1 LKPANIFIQVGD
13 RLKVCDF
20 GLARDLNS
28 TSSLS
33 MTGEVIGTPAYMA
46 PEQWLG
52 PVASASV
59 DLYALGCILH
69 EMLTGQPP
77 FTGPGLPV
85 VMHQHLTE
93 SPVQSHDL
101 NPEVPEPLN
110 DLVFALLA
118 KDAADRPLKAD
129 DVRAALAQISTDLYK
144 ETLFSQLGSPV
155 LAPPRA
161 APAPPV
167 AAPPAL
173 APPAWQD
180 AVAVEPAAAEG
191 TSAAAAESA
200 LAPES
205 LIETKPVSEFSPLA
219 GPLPA
224 LLPMPSAEPATAL
237 LPDPRLAPSGPIVG
251 LSPEKPERPSHP
263 SQPPHPSAAPLV
275 PLLACGWPV
284 PGTLQVFALNEKGG
298 IRARAYRDA
307 PAGGANW
314 DWSDWENASSPA
326 GTVTALTASGAYVMG
341 VVDGY
346 PWISAQG
353 NWAPMH
359 PLPDFRP
366 AVADVAI
373 SAGPAGSAGSG
384 NPELF
389 ILDVTGG
396 IWHEG
401 FSHSFGP
408 AIPGPGERKATAI
421 AACSNGNDLALIS
434 VASGV
439 FCKSRVR
446 GTSWSGWRE
455 VGGRRFPVEVVTC
468 SSLRHKFEVFA
479 LSRGGRIWLS
489 ASRPQL
495 VGGAPVWSEWTRVPG
510 PPGRL
515 ATISASAIIGRV
527 GVLVAITTDG
537 SSHYVHYERVP
548 GDQFDEFEWSAW
560 SPMP

>member
-1 LKPANIFIQVGD
+1 
-13 RLKVCDF
+13 
-20 GLARDLNS
+20 
-28 TSSLS
+28 
-33 MTGEVIGTPAYMA
+33 
-46 PEQWLG
+46 
-52 PVASASV
+52 
-59 DLYALGCILH
+59 
-69 EMLTGQPP
+69 
-77 FTGPGLPV
+77 
-85 VMHQHLTE
+85 
-93 SPVQSHDL
+93 
-101 NPEVPEPLN
+101 
-110 DLVFALLA
+110 
-118 KDAADRPLKAD
+118 
-129 DVRAALAQISTDLYK
+129 
-144 ETLFSQLGSPV
+144 
-155 LAPPRA
+155 
-161 APAPPV
+161 
-167 AAPPAL
+167 
-173 APPAWQD
+173 
-180 AVAVEPAAAEG
+180 
-191 TSAAAAESA
+191 
-200 LAPES
+200 
-205 LIETKPVSEFSPLA
+205 
-219 GPLPA
+219 
-224 LLPMPSAEPATAL
+224 MPSAEPATAL
-237 LPDPRLAPSGPIVG
+237 LPDPRLAPSGPIDG

-307 PAGGANW
+307 SAGGANW

-359 PLPDFRP
+359 PLPAYRP

-408 AIPGPGERKATAI
+408 AAIPGPGERKATAI

-495 VGGAPVWSEWTRVPG
+495 VGGAPVWSEWTRVPS